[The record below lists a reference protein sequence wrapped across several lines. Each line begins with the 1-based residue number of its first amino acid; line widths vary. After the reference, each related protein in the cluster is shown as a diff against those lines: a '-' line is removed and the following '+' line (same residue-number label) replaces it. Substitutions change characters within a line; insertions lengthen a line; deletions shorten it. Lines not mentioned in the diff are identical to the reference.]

1 MRVALKLT
9 LALVV
14 GIALVQAAYGWSR
27 IRRESALFEEDMRR
41 DHRVLGK
48 ALAVTLA
55 HVWSQQGRAAALE
68 VLEDANIQHSH
79 VDISWVGLDGV
90 GLDESSGAGEPAVR
104 ELRAAAEA
112 GREWARIRNGAADE
126 DRLDTVVPVLVGGEM
141 VGAVRLSES
150 MAPRREYVRTS
161 IVRAVSAAGL
171 SVGVSAGFVL
181 VLGFW
186 FVGRPIRGLVQQ
198 ARRIGGGDLSV
209 RGRSRQRDEIGMLAR
224 ELDAMCDRLAEAR
237 DRVAAETASRLA
249 ALEQLRHAERLTTVG
264 KLAAGVA
271 HELGTPLNVVLGR
284 ARMIA
289 SGEVVDAAAR
299 DNARIVA
306 DQAERMALTIRHLL
320 DFARHRPA
328 QRAVTDLA
336 PLVEQVQVLLTP
348 LARKRNVHL
357 RLETGERPCR
367 AFVDAAQFQQALT
380 NVVVNGIQA
389 MNGGELTVSLSQT
402 RRSAPEQPDRPPR
415 EHACVTVTDRGPGI
429 RPDVLPRIFDP
440 FFTTKEV
447 GEGTG
452 LGLSVAYGILRD
464 HDGWIDV
471 RSEPGRGASFSLW
484 LPMEGP

>member
-1 MRVALKLT
+1 
-9 LALVV
+9 
-14 GIALVQAAYGWSR
+14 
-27 IRRESALFEEDMRR
+27 DMRR

-55 HVWSQQGRAAALE
+55 YVWSQQGRAAALE
-68 VLEDANIQHSH
+68 VLEDANLQHSH
-79 VDISWVGLDGV
+79 VDISWLA
-90 GLDESSGAGEPAVR
+90 LDESPGAEPAAR

-112 GREWARIRNGAADE
+112 GREWTRTRSGAAGE
-126 DRLDTVVPVLVGGEM
+126 DRLDTVVPLLVGGEL

-171 SVGVSAGFVL
+171 SVGVSAGLVL

-198 ARRIGGGDLSV
+198 ARRIGAGDLSV
-209 RGRSRQRDEIGMLAR
+209 RGGSRQHDEIGMLGR
-224 ELDAMCDRLAEAR
+224 ELDAMCDRLVEAG

-249 ALEQLRHAERLTTVG
+249 AMEQLRHAERLTTVG

-271 HELGTPLNVVLGR
+271 HDLGTPLNVVLGR

-289 SGEVVDAAAR
+289 SGEVTGDAAR

-306 DQAERMALTIRHLL
+306 EQAERMAHTIRQLL

-328 QRAVTDLA
+328 QRAVADLA
-336 PLVEQVQVLLTP
+336 PLVEQVHVLLTP

-367 AFVDAAQFQQALT
+367 AYVDAAQFQQALT

-389 MNGGELTVSLSQT
+389 MHDGDLTVSLSQA
-402 RRSAPEQPDRPPR
+402 RRSAPDQPDRPPR
-415 EHACVTVTDRGPGI
+415 EHACVAVTDRGPGI
-429 RPDVLPRIFDP
+429 PPDVLPRIFDP

-471 RSEPGRGASFSLW
+471 RSEPGGGACFSLW
-484 LPMEGP
+484 LPVEGP